1 MEGKE
6 RDKIRCVT
14 LVFVWRD
21 WETPLKLSVIFACAR
36 NVALTGYLQNTNK
49 ERRSALTNTLGHV
62 FKQTPHKSRITS
74 YIRNRGEETHKR
86 TMQAISASHARK
98 SRRLFVRP
106 LRTQVVSIINVC
118 ARFLWPGVYLGRQDY
133 TTYSRSFGLKCN
145 TIDVSGDAVTQA
157 ATLNT
162 FVETPQISAV
172 CCSLFRDS
180 VSR

>member
-1 MEGKE
+1 MHYPGICLK
-6 RDKIRCVT
+6 RLRNLVKIIMFAWSGLRFQPGTSRTQARSVAAH
-14 LVFVWRD
+14 WRIH
-21 WETPLKLSVIFACAR
+21 WAMSVNRLLTNPASHRISVIL
-36 NVALTGYLQNTNK
+36 VK
-49 ERRSALTNTLGHV
+49 
-62 FKQTPHKSRITS
+62 K
-74 YIRNRGEETHKR
+74 HKR
-86 TMQAISASHARK
+86 TTQAIAASHARK

-133 TTYSRSFGLKCN
+133 TTYFRSFSLKCY
-145 TIDVSGDAVTQA
+145 TIDVSGDAATQA

-162 FVETPQISAV
+162 FVETPHISAV